1 MITQEQLEYLLNHGL
16 TTEMIEKITAD
27 LAQLDKQAIGREYK
41 QMKRNNMSTHS
52 ILPIFWTD
60 EQRQAEKSARSNRQS
75 VDVGWRLPVFEAEAQ
90 PAPVSDGVKAIWKE
104 VERQLKNKNRGR
116 SDYPLAQHVRS
127 EMDKLIKELK

>member
-1 MITQEQLEYLLNHGL
+1 MTDEQREYLLQHGW
-16 TTEMIEKITAD
+16 TEEAIKQLEAD
-27 LAQLDKQAIGREYK
+27 YASMAGHK
-41 QMKRNNMSTHS
+41 MKGNFDMNDY
-52 ILPIFWTD
+52 ILPIFQS
-60 EQRQAEKSARSNRQS
+60 EAQRKAEAAKRKNRKSA
-75 VDVGWRLPVFEAEAQ
+75 DLGWRLPIFEEQ

>member
-1 MITQEQLEYLLNHGL
+1 MTDEQREYLLQHGW
-16 TTEMIEKITAD
+16 TEEAIKQLEAD
-27 LAQLDKQAIGREYK
+27 YASMAGHK
-41 QMKRNNMSTHS
+41 MKGNFDMNDY
-52 ILPIFWTD
+52 ILPIFQT
-60 EQRQAEKSARSNRQS
+60 EAQRQAEKVARSKRKQ
-75 VDVGWRLPVFEAEAQ
+75 DVGWRLPVFEAEAQ